1 MIPFVAASVKA
12 RGGLLLLIRLTVA
25 QSRAIRKTSWQGQM
39 SSAGSVGHSWFGKL
53 FRSREHWKLRP
64 DLDHTV
70 VTAGYGSGSS
80 LSSTSRTSDG
90 KSVIAYIPNGNATAL
105 TVDMTNITDGKGTKV
120 WWFNPATGDVSSG
133 GNCSNRGLRCFTAPD
148 SNDWVLIIDAAS
160 AKLPLP
166 TR

>member
-1 MIPFVAASVKA
+1 M
-12 RGGLLLLIRLTVA
+12 
-25 QSRAIRKTSWQGQM
+25 
-39 SSAGSVGHSWFGKL
+39 
-53 FRSREHWKLRP
+53 
-64 DLDHTV
+64 
-70 VTAGYGSGSS
+70 
-80 LSSTSRTSDG
+80 
-90 KSVIAYIPNGNATAL
+90 IAYIPNGNATAL